1 MDKRHLF
8 SRALLFVAMVL
19 LLGVAQARAN
29 VFSDFNEKEQQ
40 LYQNAIHFMDNG
52 MVDTGIDLLKGLDKA
67 HPSNRAVVY
76 EIVYGYI
83 VKQDYEEA
91 YQWAKKLLKLKDADA
106 DSYFIA
112 GNAFDY
118 VGKRKEAIE
127 IYEKGLKKF
136 PNSVRLWVEKG
147 NMAYM
152 MKNYDESVG
161 CYEHAI
167 DIDPNFDV
175 SYYRLA
181 NLYAMSTDPVWAV
194 MYAQNYQLHA
204 SKYDRL
210 MKMGKLI
217 YDLYRENVT
226 RKDGKWEVTFT
237 KKVNLS
243 AYASLDCD
251 LPYNGFFYYTHK
263 VVLDE
268 GGFAGDTLTLADVAR
283 LHRKYV
289 EIADTTAHD
298 YYNVPV
304 LDMERAALHEGYLDG
319 YIMWMLRGADAGF
332 GNKYFGTEQ
341 CDSVVDAFV
350 EWYNNDYNKRGYRMG
365 ETRPK
370 TTVTALVPVPRFDD
384 LKDEKACKV
393 HRDEIRA
400 IAKWVLDAKPDTT
413 SLLQKKMSGAMF
425 AWILNTDEVS
435 LVLDMNPLQIQKHIL
450 PYFMAA
456 TIEHLRGQN
465 KRKLDCSDFVK
476 VMMKVVYYARKY
488 KDLLGLTEKELN
500 VINQDDETLNA
511 LFKADFEKVS
521 KERNMNILTSEDL
534 VSPQQSSEK

>member
-1 MDKRHLF
+1 MEKRHLF

-167 DIDPNFDV
+167 DIDPNYDA

-435 LVLDMNPLQIQKHIL
+435 LVLDMNPLQLQMHIL

>member
-1 MDKRHLF
+1 MEKRHLF

-167 DIDPNFDV
+167 DVDPNYDA

>member
-19 LLGVAQARAN
+19 LLGVAQARAD

-167 DIDPNFDV
+167 DIDPNYDA

>member
-19 LLGVAQARAN
+19 LLGVVQARAN
-29 VFSDFNEKEQQ
+29 VFSDFNEKEQRQ
-40 LYQNAIHFMDNG
+40 YQNAIHFMDNG
-52 MVDTGIDLLKGLDKA
+52 MVDTGIDMLKDLDKA

-76 EIVYGYI
+76 EIVYAYI
-83 VKQDYEEA
+83 IKQDYEEA

-136 PNSVRLWVEKG
+136 PNSARLWVEKG

-167 DIDPNFDV
+167 DVDPDYDA

-181 NLYAMSTDPVWAV
+181 NLYAMSTDPVWTV
-194 MYAQNYQLHA
+194 MYAQNYQLQA
-204 SKYDRL
+204 SKYERL
-210 MKMGKLI
+210 MEMGKLI
-217 YDLYRENVT
+217 YDVYRENVI

-237 KKVNLS
+237 KTVNLS
-243 AYASLDCD
+243 AYASQDCD
-251 LPYNGFFYYTHK
+251 IPYNGYFYHLHK

-400 IAKWVLDAKPDTT
+400 IAKWVLDAKPDTA

-488 KDLLGLTEKELN
+488 KDLLGLTEKELK

>member
-167 DIDPNFDV
+167 DVDPNYDA

-204 SKYDRL
+204 SKYERL
-210 MKMGKLI
+210 MEMGKLI

-304 LDMERAALHEGYLDG
+304 LDMERAALHEGHLDG
-319 YIMWMLRGADAGF
+319 YIMWMLRGADVGF

-400 IAKWVLDAKPDTT
+400 IAKWVLDAKPDTA

-488 KDLLGLTEKELN
+488 KDLLGLTEKELK

-521 KERNMNILTSEDL
+521 KKRNMKS
-534 VSPQQSSEK
+534 

>member
-29 VFSDFNEKEQQ
+29 VFSDFNEKEQRQ
-40 LYQNAIHFMDNG
+40 HQNAIHFMDNG
-52 MVDTGIDLLKGLDKA
+52 MVDTGIDMLKDLDKA
-67 HPSNRAVVY
+67 HPSNWVVVH

-91 YQWAKKLLKLKDADA
+91 YQWAKKLLKLKDAGA
-106 DSYFIA
+106 DSYVIA
-112 GNAFDY
+112 GNAFY
-118 VGKRKEAIE
+118 HVGKRKEAIE

-136 PNSVRLWVEKG
+136 PNSARLWVEKG
-147 NMAYM
+147 NKAYM

-167 DIDPNFDV
+167 DIDPNFDA

-181 NLYAMSTDPVWAV
+181 NLYALSTDPVWAV
-194 MYAQNYQLHA
+194 MYAQNYQLQA
-204 SKYDRL
+204 SKYERL
-210 MKMGKLI
+210 MEMGKLI

-237 KKVNLS
+237 KTVNLS
-243 AYASLDCD
+243 AYASQDCD
-251 LPYNGFFYYTHK
+251 IPYNGYFYHLHK

-304 LDMERAALHEGYLDG
+304 LDMERAALHEGHLDG

-400 IAKWVLDAKPDTT
+400 IAKWVLDAKPDTA

-465 KRKLDCSDFVK
+465 KRELDCSDFVK

-521 KERNMNILTSEDL
+521 
-534 VSPQQSSEK
+534 

>member
-29 VFSDFNEKEQQ
+29 VFSDFNEKEQRQ
-40 LYQNAIHFMDNG
+40 YQNAIHFMDNG
-52 MVDTGIDLLKGLDKA
+52 MVDTGIDLLKDLDKA

-76 EIVYGYI
+76 EIVYAYI
-83 VKQDYEEA
+83 IKQDYEEA

-136 PNSVRLWVEKG
+136 PNSARLWVEKG

-167 DIDPNFDV
+167 DVDPDYDA

-181 NLYAMSTDPVWAV
+181 NLYAMSTDPVWTV
-194 MYAQNYQLHA
+194 MYAQNYQLQA
-204 SKYDRL
+204 SKYERL
-210 MKMGKLI
+210 MEMGKLI
-217 YDLYRENVT
+217 YDVYRENVI

-237 KKVNLS
+237 KTVNLS
-243 AYASLDCD
+243 AYASQDCD
-251 LPYNGFFYYTHK
+251 IPYNGYFYHLHK

-350 EWYNNDYNKRGYRMG
+350 EWYNNDYNKRGYRMA

-400 IAKWVLDAKPDTT
+400 IAKWVLDAKPDTA

-465 KRKLDCSDFVK
+465 KRELDCSDFVK

>member
-8 SRALLFVAMVL
+8 SCALLFVAMVL
-19 LLGVAQARAN
+19 LLGVVQARAN
-29 VFSDFNEKEQQ
+29 VFSDFNEKEQRQ
-40 LYQNAIHFMDNG
+40 HQNAIHFMDNG
-52 MVDTGIDLLKGLDKA
+52 MVDTGIDMLKDLDKA
-67 HPSNRAVVY
+67 HPSNWVVVH

-91 YQWAKKLLKLKDADA
+91 YQWAKKLLKLKDAGA
-106 DSYFIA
+106 DSYVIA
-112 GNAFDY
+112 GNAFY
-118 VGKRKEAIE
+118 HVGKRKEAIE

-136 PNSVRLWVEKG
+136 PNSARLWVEKG
-147 NMAYM
+147 NKAYM

-167 DIDPNFDV
+167 DIDPNFDA

-181 NLYAMSTDPVWAV
+181 NLYALSTDPVWAV
-194 MYAQNYQLHA
+194 MYAQNYQLQA

-210 MKMGKLI
+210 MEMGKLI

-237 KKVNLS
+237 KTVNLS
-243 AYASLDCD
+243 AYASQDCD
-251 LPYNGFFYYTHK
+251 IPYNGYFYHMHK

-400 IAKWVLDAKPDTT
+400 IAKWVLDAKPDTA

-465 KRKLDCSDFVK
+465 KRELDCSDFVK
-476 VMMKVVYYARKY
+476 VMMKVAYYARKY
-488 KDLLGLTEKELN
+488 KDLLGLTEEELK

-521 KERNMNILTSEDL
+521 
-534 VSPQQSSEK
+534 

>member
-19 LLGVAQARAN
+19 LLGVVQARAN
-29 VFSDFNEKEQQ
+29 VFSDFNEKEQRQ
-40 LYQNAIHFMDNG
+40 YQNAIHFMDNG
-52 MVDTGIDLLKGLDKA
+52 MVDTGIDMLKDLDKA
-67 HPSNRAVVY
+67 HPSNWVVVH

-91 YQWAKKLLKLKDADA
+91 YQWAKKLLKLKDAGA
-106 DSYFIA
+106 DSYVIA
-112 GNAFDY
+112 GNAFY
-118 VGKRKEAIE
+118 HVGKRKEAIE

-136 PNSVRLWVEKG
+136 PNSARLWVEKG
-147 NMAYM
+147 NKAYM

-167 DIDPNFDV
+167 DIDPNFDA

-181 NLYAMSTDPVWAV
+181 NLYALSTDPVWAV
-194 MYAQNYQLHA
+194 MYAQNYQLQA

-210 MKMGKLI
+210 MEMGKLI

-237 KKVNLS
+237 KTVNLS
-243 AYASLDCD
+243 AYASQDCD
-251 LPYNGFFYYTHK
+251 IPYNGYFYHLHK

-268 GGFAGDTLTLADVAR
+268 GGFAGDTLTLADVAK

-304 LDMERAALHEGYLDG
+304 LDMERAALHEGHLDG

-365 ETRPK
+365 ETRPN

-400 IAKWVLDAKPDTT
+400 IAKWVLDAKPDTA

-465 KRKLDCSDFVK
+465 KRELDCSDFVK

-488 KDLLGLTEKELN
+488 KDLLGLTEEELK

-521 KERNMNILTSEDL
+521 
-534 VSPQQSSEK
+534 

>member
-167 DIDPNFDV
+167 DIDPNYDA

-341 CDSVVDAFV
+341 CDSVVNAFV

>member
-136 PNSVRLWVEKG
+136 PNSARLWVEKG
-147 NMAYM
+147 NKAYM

-194 MYAQNYQLHA
+194 MYAQNYQLQA
-204 SKYDRL
+204 SKYERL
-210 MKMGKLI
+210 MEMGKLI

-319 YIMWMLRGADAGF
+319 YIMWMLRGADVGF

>member
-67 HPSNRAVVY
+67 HPSNWAVVY

-167 DIDPNFDV
+167 DIDPNYDA

>member
-19 LLGVAQARAN
+19 LLGVVQARAN
-29 VFSDFNEKEQQ
+29 VFSDFNEKEQRQ
-40 LYQNAIHFMDNG
+40 HQNAIHFMDNG
-52 MVDTGIDLLKGLDKA
+52 MVDTGIDMLKDLDKA
-67 HPSNRAVVY
+67 HPSNWVVVH

-91 YQWAKKLLKLKDADA
+91 YQWAKKLLKLKDAGA
-106 DSYFIA
+106 DSYVIA
-112 GNAFDY
+112 GNAFY
-118 VGKRKEAIE
+118 HVGKRKEAIK

-136 PNSVRLWVEKG
+136 PNSARLWVEKG
-147 NMAYM
+147 NKAYM

-167 DIDPNFDV
+167 DIDPNFDA

-181 NLYAMSTDPVWAV
+181 NLYALSTDPVWAV
-194 MYAQNYQLHA
+194 MYAQNYQLQA

-210 MKMGKLI
+210 MEMGKLI

-237 KKVNLS
+237 KTVNLS
-243 AYASLDCD
+243 AYASQDCD
-251 LPYNGFFYYTHK
+251 IPYNGYFYHLHK

-400 IAKWVLDAKPDTT
+400 IAKWVLDAKPDTA

-465 KRKLDCSDFVK
+465 KRKLDCADFVK

-488 KDLLGLTEKELN
+488 KDLLGLTEEELK